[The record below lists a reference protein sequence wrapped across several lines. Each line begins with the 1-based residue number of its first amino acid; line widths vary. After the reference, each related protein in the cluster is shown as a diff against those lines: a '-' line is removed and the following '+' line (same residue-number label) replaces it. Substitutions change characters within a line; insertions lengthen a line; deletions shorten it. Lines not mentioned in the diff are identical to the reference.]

1 MTELIDV
8 LRQQI
13 KNGRKETTMFTKKGI
28 EEIEKFGTEFVDD
41 DIKKIMQK
49 FYEQIQNYNRD

>member
-28 EEIEKFGTEFVDD
+28 EEIEKFGMEFVDD
-41 DIKKIMQK
+41 DIKEIMRK
-49 FYEQIQNYNRD
+49 FYE

>member
-28 EEIEKFGTEFVDD
+28 EEIEKFGMKFVDD
-41 DIKKIMQK
+41 DIKEIMQK
-49 FYEQIQNYNRD
+49 FYEQI

>member
-28 EEIEKFGTEFVDD
+28 EEIEKFDMKFVDD
-41 DIKKIMQK
+41 DIKEIMQK
-49 FYEQIQNYNRD
+49 FYEHIQNHN

>member
-28 EEIEKFGTEFVDD
+28 EEIEKFGMKFVDD

-49 FYEQIQNYNRD
+49 FYEQIQNHN